1 MEPSAVAQA
10 RARLITD
17 PLGVTR
23 PGAPRGPPEHA
34 QEPQGPAECVLPNR
48 GRSEVL
54 ALDRA
59 SRVRHNGFSA
69 TEVRRT
75 QYSWIM
81 RGDILKRLIEAHA
94 EGDDASFRKAALQ
107 LAAAESAAGHARI
120 ADDIRMLV
128 AKLPPAARSN
138 IIDIASPRGDLADI
152 LEGGFRQERLGDI
165 VLSEHTREEIVR
177 VLEENRARAVLEV
190 HGVQPRRRLLFHGP
204 PGCGKTLAAAV
215 IAGEMGLPLMTVRLA
230 SLFSRFLGATATQ
243 LRSVFQEMP
252 RRPGVY
258 LFDEF
263 DSIGQARGDAQDIGE
278 MRRVVTAFLQF
289 MDADRSASLLIAA
302 TNHAELLDRAIFRR
316 FDVVLSF
323 DIPSEDALAQL
334 LHLRLPKQRLSE
346 RLIQSLAGR
355 AKGLSFADAA
365 RACDD
370 AIRTMVL
377 SGGTQL
383 SEETLSAAFEAM
395 LRRADEQS
403 RLRGG

>member
-1 MEPSAVAQA
+1 MSAHWLLGWGC
-10 RARLITD
+10 RFRLQGGSQLT
-17 PLGVTR
+17 PN
-23 PGAPRGPPEHA
+23 ES
-34 QEPQGPAECVLPNR
+34 QPQL
-48 GRSEVL
+48 
-54 ALDRA
+54 
-59 SRVRHNGFSA
+59 SRVRELDAASCVRHNVNSA
-69 TEVRRT
+69 AEVRRT
-75 QYSWIM
+75 RYSVNM

-94 EGDDASFRKAALQ
+94 DGDDASFRKAALQ

-120 ADDIRMLV
+120 ADDIRILV
-128 AKLPPAARSN
+128 AKLPPPSRAN
-138 IIDIASPRGDLADI
+138 VIDIASPRGELADI
-152 LEGGFRQERLGDI
+152 LEGGFRDERLGDI
-165 VLSEHTREEIVR
+165 VLSDRTRDELTR
-177 VLEENRARAVLEV
+177 VLEENRARAALEV

-230 SLFSRFLGATATQ
+230 SLFSRFLGATSTQ
-243 LRSVFQEMP
+243 LRAVFQEMP

-263 DSIGQARGDAQDIGE
+263 DAIGQARGDAQDIGE

-289 MDADRSASLLIAA
+289 MDADRSESLLIAA

-323 DIPSEDALAQL
+323 EFPSEVALAQL
-334 LHLRLPKQRLSE
+334 FHLRLPKQPLPDGFIR
-346 RLIQSLAGR
+346 SLAAR

-377 SGGTQL
+377 SGQSQL
-383 SEETLSAAFEAM
+383 NEETLSASLEAM
-395 LRRADEQS
+395 LRRAEEQH
-403 RLRGG
+403 RLRG